1 MREFTDRAAGRW
13 SDKVFKPSVAGPLAL
28 LAFWGGMSVAA
39 HAYPGG
45 YDWRYQTISVLLYP
59 DQNPHGYI
67 WAWAGLE
74 LCGLAGIAWSADLN
88 RRPETA
94 TARPG
99 ARGLRLLQLGFVCMC
114 CALLPDRLLPLPKG
128 HEIFAILAF
137 LGICIGVTGQM
148 SVLVDRR
155 QVLPWRKHPDRN
167 QDNNGNSHAAGP
179 AGPVVARGPD
189 ASLPHVGAAETA
201 LGHSELAD
209 TRHFPIPELRPLG
222 MGELRRNLDVPGGAL
237 VPPREILMP
246 I

>member
-1 MREFTDRAAGRW
+1 MREFSNRAAGRW
-13 SDKVFKPSVAGPLAL
+13 PDKVFKPPVAGPLAL
-28 LAFWGGMSVAA
+28 LAFWGGMGVAA

-74 LCGLAGIAWSADLN
+74 LCGLAGIAWCADLS

-99 ARGLRLLQLGFVCMC
+99 TRGLRLLQLGFLCMC

-137 LGICIGVTGQM
+137 LGICIGVTCQM

-155 QVLPWRKHPDRN
+155 KSCPGGSTPTGIRTTMRMVMPLVPLVPLLLAGLAQAYLALERPNLPWVTQSWRTLGISPFLSF
-167 QDNNGNSHAAGP
+167 GLWEWVSCAVISMCL
-179 AGPVVARGPD
+179 VV
-189 ASLPHVGAAETA
+189 LWY
-201 LGHSELAD
+201 
-209 TRHFPIPELRPLG
+209 
-222 MGELRRNLDVPGGAL
+222 RRAKS
-237 VPPREILMP
+237 
-246 I
+246 